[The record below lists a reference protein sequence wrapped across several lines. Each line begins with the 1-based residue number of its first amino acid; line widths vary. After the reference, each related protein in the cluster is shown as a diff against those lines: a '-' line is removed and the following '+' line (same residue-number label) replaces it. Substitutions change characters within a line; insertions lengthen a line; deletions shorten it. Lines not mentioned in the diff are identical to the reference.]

1 MKFKSNFTK
10 TIERQWLE
18 TVFVN
23 LPKMCGIWAIFGHE
37 TSNYLSSCEHN
48 FVKIQHRGPDA
59 WRIEYDNHI
68 KRTYVGFH
76 RLEIVDSLYGMQPMK
91 LHKYPL
97 VTLIC
102 NGEIYNYKRLG
113 EQYGFNYETSCD
125 VEAIIQ
131 LYGQFGIQ
139 KAVQNLDG
147 VFAFALI
154 DKEKRRIY
162 FARDPYGV
170 RPLFRL
176 ENADDIVAICSEA
189 KGLIDLSHELRT
201 RCKVAPFPPRVI
213 AEYEI
218 LKDGK
223 VRFLKETP
231 YYEIGARP
239 TFEPFVKW
247 TDLHKSD
254 ILENIRTLLTGSVKK
269 RLMSDRRIGCLLSGG
284 LDSSLI
290 AALLVRLAKEENLPY
305 PIQSFAVGMGESP
318 DILAARQVA
327 QHIGTEHH
335 EVLFTP
341 EDVTD
346 VLDKVL
352 YHLETADITT
362 TRASI
367 GMYFVSKYIQE
378 TTDTIVLFSGE
389 GADELAQGYI
399 YFRDAPSP
407 EAAHAES
414 FRLLSDIYLYDG
426 LRADR
431 TTAAHSLELR
441 VPFLDLQFTSY
452 FLSLP
457 PELRQPKDGVEKFLL
472 RSAFDDDN
480 LLPKNILWRHK
491 EAFSDGVTTAKRSL
505 FNIIQDWVDERI
517 DEDALKKSKQ
527 SFQHCPPN
535 TKEALYYRLVFEKK
549 YPKCAEQFMPY
560 FWMPRWTNVDDPS
573 ARFIKHYAAK

>member
-1 MKFKSNFTK
+1 
-10 TIERQWLE
+10 
-18 TVFVN
+18 
-23 LPKMCGIWAIFGHE
+23 MCGIWAIFGHE
-37 TSNYLSSCEHN
+37 TSNYLTSCEHN

-59 WRIEYDNHI
+59 WRIEYDNHV
-68 KRTYVGFH
+68 KKTYVGFH

-91 LHKYPL
+91 LHRYPL

-102 NGEIYNYKRLG
+102 NGEIYNFKRLG
-113 EQYGFNYETSCD
+113 EQYDFQYETSCD

-131 LYGQFGIQ
+131 LYGKFGIT
-139 KAVQNLDG
+139 KAAQHLDG

-154 DKEKRRIY
+154 DKEKHRVY
-162 FARDPYGV
+162 FVRDPYGV

-176 ENADDIVAICSEA
+176 ENADDVVAVCSEA
-189 KGLIDLSHELRT
+189 KGLVDLGNELRS
-201 RCKVAPFPPRVI
+201 RCKIAPFPPRTI
-213 AEYEI
+213 AEYEL
-218 LKDGK
+218 LKNGK
-223 VRFLKETP
+223 VRFLKEET
-231 YYEIGARP
+231 YYQLGEKVN
-239 TFEPFVKW
+239 FEP
-247 TDLHKSD
+247 LINYSHLGSD
-254 ILENIRTLLTGSVKK
+254 VLQNIRTLLTASVKK

-290 AALLVRLAKEENLPY
+290 AALLVKLSQESGLPY
-305 PIQSFAVGMGESP
+305 KIQSFAVGMGESP
-318 DILAARQVA
+318 DIIAARQVA
-327 QHIGTEHH
+327 KHIGTEHH

-346 VLDKVL
+346 VLDNVL

-378 TTDTIVLFSGE
+378 NTDTIVLFSGE

-399 YFRDAPSP
+399 YFRDAPST

-414 FRLLSDIYLYDG
+414 LRLLSDIYMYDG

-441 VPFLDLQFTSY
+441 CPFLDLQFTNY
-452 FLSLP
+452 VLSLP
-457 PELRQPKDGVEKFLL
+457 AESRQPKDGIEKHLL
-472 RSAFDDDN
+472 RSAFDKDD

-491 EAFSDGVTTAKRSL
+491 EAFSDGVTTVKRSL

-517 DEDALKKSKQ
+517 DDAALKKAPQ
-527 SFQHCPPN
+527 LFPHCPPA
-535 TKEALYYRLVFEKK
+535 TKEALYYRMVFEKK
-549 YPKCAEQFMPY
+549 FPGCAESFMPY
-560 FWMPRWTNVDDPS
+560 FWMPRWTNVSDPS
-573 ARFIKHYAAK
+573 ARFIKHYSAK